1 MPRRGWYGVFLYL
14 AGTVMRIIADCH
26 EPAEILNL
34 LRLADGVD
42 GSAVEI
48 EAGSLDVGD
57 YLIGPGAAVERK
69 AGGDF
74 VASLL
79 DGRMAEQAA
88 KLRATYDKVVW
99 IIEGNPYD
107 GHIAL
112 EPKVITG
119 AISHLA
125 VVEGATVL
133 RTQSPQETADLLL
146 SMAKRLQDGRR
157 DLVLRPSKPADPRL
171 LAEYIVSGLPRIGRA
186 KARALLERFGSVR
199 GVFTAD
205 VADIAAI
212 HGFGRKTAEAIRAA
226 LDAPY
231 QDSA

>member
-1 MPRRGWYGVFLYL
+1 
-14 AGTVMRIIADCH
+14 MRIIADCH
-26 EPAEILNL
+26 EPAELIGIL
-34 LRLADGVD
+34 RATGSID

-48 EAGSLDVGD
+48 EADQLDVGD

-79 DGRMAEQAA
+79 DGRFAEQAA
-88 KLRATYDKVVW
+88 KLRATYDRVVW

-107 GHIAL
+107 GHVEL

-133 RTQSPQETADLLL
+133 RTASLQETADLLL

-157 DLVLRPSKPADPRL
+157 DLPLRPSKPTDPRV
-171 LAEYIVSGLPRIGRA
+171 LAEFIVNGLPGVGRTRA
-186 KARALLERFGSVR
+186 QALLTRFGSVR
-199 GVFTAD
+199 GVFAAD
-205 VADIAAI
+205 AGEIAALR
-212 HGFGRKTAEAIRAA
+212 GFGKKTAGLIQAA
-226 LDAPY
+226 LDTPY
-231 QDSA
+231 GG

>member
-1 MPRRGWYGVFLYL
+1 MLPWS
-14 AGTVMRIIADCH
+14 A
-26 EPAEILNL
+26 
-34 LRLADGVD
+34 RLAD
-42 GSAVEI
+42 I
-48 EAGSLDVGD
+48 
-57 YLIGPGAAVERK
+57 
-69 AGGDF
+69 

-79 DGRMAEQAA
+79 DGRIAEQAA
-88 KLRATYDKVVW
+88 KLRPTYDKVIW
-99 IIEGNPYD
+99 IIESNPYD

-133 RTQSPQETADLLL
+133 RTQSLQETADLLL

-157 DLVLRPSKPADPRL
+157 DLALRPSKPTDPRL
-171 LAEYIVSGLPRIGRA
+171 LAEYIVSGLPGIGRT

-199 GVFTAD
+199 GVFTAE

-212 HGFGRKTAEAIRAA
+212 RGFGQKTAEAIRTT
-226 LDAPY
+226 LDTPY
-231 QDSA
+231 QDPV